1 MYYLILYLATWDKDR
16 RTTGAPPLEW
26 GQWNSISYL
35 DSMHSD
41 YFLAHPKVQKK
52 GDDLVLI
59 IGWYWLYGQ
68 FFMGIM
74 ILSKPP
80 SGSIARH
87 GNPRSIHGGL
97 VRSHVSIYTI
107 HGSYESGYEDAC
119 NSFPDSS
126 RSLTEIEKAL
136 QRGSL
141 LAQQHSEKTIRKMS
155 FVILEW

>member
-1 MYYLILYLATWDKDR
+1 MCDIVWLEMHHVVNLSGMYYLILYLATWDKDR

-74 ILSKPP
+74 ILSKTP

-97 VRSHVSIYTI
+97 VRWHFIVEVNWGFPSKACLIASPIGSMVLLYMVTFTI
-107 HGSYESGYEDAC
+107 NIPQSC
-119 NSFPDSS
+119 
-126 RSLTEIEKAL
+126 
-136 QRGSL
+136 
-141 LAQQHSEKTIRKMS
+141 
-155 FVILEW
+155 